1 MGRLYF
7 LELTMSAAGEEDV
20 QPGLESPDV
29 VTKYKMA
36 GEMATRVTALVKAA
50 CVAGAK
56 TADLCKLGDDSID
69 AETGKVFNKKDSSGK
84 IPKKGVAFPTCICVN
99 NCVCHNTPLAGI
111 DDDIVLKD
119 GDLVKIDLAVHLDGF
134 IAPCATTFIVGG
146 NATGRAADAILAAHK
161 AAEVCLRMLRPGTKS
176 YAITDAITKVADAFN
191 CKPIEGMLS
200 HTLERNKIDGEKAI
214 IQAPTPALRKEH
226 KEFTVAENEVYA
238 LDIIMS
244 TGEGK
249 PKEGEQRTTVYKK
262 NEGMYSLKMKASK
275 AFYYQIGKD
284 FDVMPFTLRSCP
296 DLKTARLGVTECVKH
311 NVVDEYK
318 ILWENAGEVVAQF
331 KMLVLVMPNG
341 NIRGSVTGFDEAA
354 ATSEFG
360 LDAEKDA
367 DMIALLA
374 TNVGTK
380 NKKKKKKKKA
390 AAAAADGGDAAAAE

>member
-1 MGRLYF
+1 M
-7 LELTMSAAGEEDV
+7 
-20 QPGLESPDV
+20 
-29 VTKYKMA
+29 
-36 GEMATRVTALVKAA
+36 
-50 CVAGAK
+50 
-56 TADLCKLGDDSID
+56 
-69 AETGKVFNKKDSSGK
+69 
-84 IPKKGVAFPTCICVN
+84 
-99 NCVCHNTPLAGI
+99 
-111 DDDIVLKD
+111 
-119 GDLVKIDLAVHLDGF
+119 
-134 IAPCATTFIVGG
+134 
-146 NATGRAADAILAAHK
+146 
-161 AAEVCLRMLRPGTKS
+161 
-176 YAITDAITKVADAFN
+176 
-191 CKPIEGMLS
+191 
-200 HTLERNKIDGEKAI
+200 
-214 IQAPTPALRKEH
+214 
-226 KEFTVAENEVYA
+226 
-238 LDIIMS
+238 
-244 TGEGK
+244 
-249 PKEGEQRTTVYKK
+249 YKK